1 LRYRV
6 SRAPESANFDDVRLE
21 AFKSLGKHRRRA
33 ELGAASWEEISF
45 RKLGLNVDSD
55 ALCRL
60 AAPDLL
66 TDANSQYIPGGIR
79 LKQLI
84 RSVPLSL

>member
-1 LRYRV
+1 M
-6 SRAPESANFDDVRLE
+6 
-21 AFKSLGKHRRRA
+21 
-33 ELGAASWEEISF
+33 GAGWGEISF

-60 AAPDLL
+60 AANDLVS
-66 TDANSQYIPGGIR
+66 DANTQYIPGKIR
-79 LKQLI
+79 PKQSI